1 MAENKPISTPMDK
14 NPPGNEQQLNDPST
28 DEIIIPAETE
38 QPQIEQSEIPVTIGT
53 INYKPETEDM
63 EVHHHTH
70 AAHGKKNWKDYFWE
84 FLMLFLAVTLGFI
97 VENQRE
103 HYIEHKR
110 AKDYAMSLMEEVAG
124 DTIALSQSVSY
135 YKTKTESIDTLI
147 GLLAGNVKQIPGG
160 TLYYYADMSMYNNQ
174 MVFNKTTLQQLI
186 NSGVL
191 RYFTNRKVVKCIGEY
206 DQVLQK
212 VENSGIS
219 AQTISMETRKLQF
232 KIFDIR
238 FKNIYSNGHSLN
250 SISSDSILLIKETPF
265 PLITYEPAVLSEF
278 TSWLSLRRAN
288 LKVYMTVNL
297 VEAQNKARELLALLK
312 NEYHLK

>member
-1 MAENKPISTPMDK
+1 MSEGENIQRPQATDDTP
-14 NPPGNEQQLNDPST
+14 QQE
-28 DEIIIPAETE
+28 EIIPVEETAMPEEEVTTIE
-38 QPQIEQSEIPVTIGT
+38 QPQNEE
-53 INYKPETEDM
+53 M

-70 AAHGKKNWKDYFWE
+70 PSHEKKTWKDYFWE

-160 TLYYYADMSMYNNQ
+160 TLYYYADKSMYNNQ

-219 AQTISMETRKLQF
+219 AQTISMEARKLQF

-238 FKNIYSNGHSLN
+238 FKNIYSNGQSLN

-278 TSWLSLRRAN
+278 TSWINLRRAN

-297 VEAQNKARELLALLK
+297 AEAQNKARELLALLK
-312 NEYHLK
+312 KEYHFK